1 MRRIPTT
8 LRRYS
13 GEQFGAALLRQ
24 RLVHRI
30 QNYWQTPKKENQH
43 PEKTARPEGMAYVT
57 TVNDVHQY
65 RDLEGRPYFTLRRHT
80 LQSETHQ
87 SLTNVDSR
95 STCGTE
101 PDGMR
106 TDFEIPV
113 LPPDAPDAE
122 KVFSDSTCGTDI
134 SRDQGVV
141 GVLALCP
148 DWSPPFCVTLLPT
161 NGKLGISILGKTS
174 SGGVCGTVHQV
185 LVAKVNASSANSQ
198 LREGDWILRVN
209 KDDLYTTP
217 YEEAVEKLKLAS
229 SPVRLV
235 ISRLKECDE
244 VRDALRFCGFL
255 GTF

>member
-1 MRRIPTT
+1 
-8 LRRYS
+8 
-13 GEQFGAALLRQ
+13 
-24 RLVHRI
+24 
-30 QNYWQTPKKENQH
+30 
-43 PEKTARPEGMAYVT
+43 MAYVT

-80 LQSETHQ
+80 LQSETNQ
-87 SLTNVDSR
+87 SLVNMDSR
-95 STCGTE
+95 SIRGTE

-106 TDFEIPV
+106 TDFESPA

-122 KVFSDSTCGTDI
+122 TVFPASTCKTDI
-134 SRDQGVV
+134 SRYQGVLDV
-141 GVLALCP
+141 PALFP

-185 LVAKVNASSANSQ
+185 LVAKVNASSPNSQ

-209 KDDLYTTP
+209 KDDLYTKP
-217 YEEAVEKLKLAS
+217 YEEAVEKLKMAR
-229 SPVRLV
+229 SPVQLV

-244 VRDALRFCGFL
+244 LSDSRPPSSHSEDSFIFSSDPSDVLSVYETLTNTVRLCDVLYALRSSSSW
-255 GTF
+255 